1 MVICQHFAESLRGS
15 WRSSNL
21 SYMSFGHPNVETLPV
36 YNEMCRKLL
45 FNKLSIVC
53 NIKILLMTFC
63 QEGPQMCVQSFMR
76 IGEIA
81 WEEDKIF

>member
-1 MVICQHFAESLRGS
+1 
-15 WRSSNL
+15 
-21 SYMSFGHPNVETLPV
+21 MSFGHPNVETLPV

-81 WEEDKIF
+81 WEEDKIFWMCDKVYWTYKLKCTILDFSAT